1 MQTSLTDYYRYTHFK
16 LDNNSQNKL
25 ETSFCSEKDISLEE
39 DELTGLEE
47 IFQKRFQKYLPKKEK
62 ENDISNCI
70 KESIRRFERKNLY
83 EKYIISI
90 YIILNKEEIKKN
102 RNCLKDINIVF
113 IRALIEEKKNLEKKI
128 FVLNNNLNSIY
139 ININIFIGLLI
150 NLINLLEISNIT
162 INNLIKNQFIKKLN
176 ILFNFLKCCLIPNF
190 ININPK
196 YKEVS
201 LKFLIKK
208 FEKIL
213 SKWKKQADCYEL
225 SQKIID
231 FFGKRKSSLLGKKKL
246 RENTND
252 DDINNSS
259 TESGENFIKDL
270 NNKKVEFDL
279 HENETYY
286 YDQNDIVSS

>member
-1 MQTSLTDYYRYTHFK
+1 MQTSLLKYYSYTRSND
-16 LDNNSQNKL
+16 LNAINSPKI
-25 ETSFCSEKDISLEE
+25 ESLTKENTTE
-39 DELTGLEE
+39 
-47 IFQKRFQKYLPKKEK
+47 KEK
-62 ENDISNCI
+62 YDYIQEALEIYKN
-70 KESIRRFERKNLY
+70 KNLY
-83 EKYIISI
+83 EKYAISI
-90 YIILNKEEIKKN
+90 NIIMNKELITQD
-102 RNCLKDINIVF
+102 KDILQELCKS
-113 IRALIEEKKNLEKKI
+113 LIEWTVVEKNNLEKLI
-128 FVLNNNLNSIY
+128 FELNNNLNIY